1 MEKTMIVR
9 QIVSWRLPV
18 VLTLFLL
25 GQGTVQAQSPVGVWK
40 GRWQSQSTGHSGP
53 MRATSR
59 ETGPGQYEA
68 RWVGRFAA
76 VIPFVYRSQ
85 LTEVATPDGQMTL
98 YSRKQL
104 GPLMGSYEMTSRF
117 LGSSM
122 DSQFQTRQDRGTVR
136 MRRIR

>member
-1 MEKTMIVR
+1 MMVR
-9 QIVSWRLPV
+9 QTLFWQLLLV
-18 VLTLFLL
+18 VTLFLL
-25 GQGTVQAQSPVGVWK
+25 DQRIAEAQSPAGVWK

-53 MRATSR
+53 MRATIR
-59 ETGPGQYEA
+59 QTGPGQYEA

-85 LTEVATPDGQMTL
+85 LTEVASPDGQMTL

-104 GPLMGSYEMTSRF
+104 GPLMGSYEMTSRIF
-117 LGSSM
+117 GSSM
-122 DSQFQTRQDRGTVR
+122 DSQFQTRQDRGSVR

>member
-1 MEKTMIVR
+1 MEKTRIVR
-9 QIVSWRLPV
+9 QTFFWQLPL

-25 GQGTVQAQSPVGVWK
+25 GQGIAEAQSPAGVWK

-53 MRATSR
+53 MRATIR
-59 ETGPGQYEA
+59 QTGPGQYEA

-85 LTEVATPDGQMTL
+85 LTEVASPDGQLTL

-104 GPLMGSYEMTSRF
+104 GPLMGSYEMTSSF

-136 MRRIR
+136 MRRVR

>member
-25 GQGTVQAQSPVGVWK
+25 GQGTTQAQSPVGVWK

-53 MRATSR
+53 MRATIR
-59 ETGPGQYEA
+59 QTGPGQYDA

-85 LTEVATPDGQMTL
+85 LTEVASPDGQVTL
-98 YSRKQL
+98 HSRKQL
-104 GPLMGSYEMTSRF
+104 GPLMGNYEMTSNF
-117 LGSSM
+117 LGKSM
-122 DSQFQTRQDRGTVR
+122 DSRFQTRQDQGTVR